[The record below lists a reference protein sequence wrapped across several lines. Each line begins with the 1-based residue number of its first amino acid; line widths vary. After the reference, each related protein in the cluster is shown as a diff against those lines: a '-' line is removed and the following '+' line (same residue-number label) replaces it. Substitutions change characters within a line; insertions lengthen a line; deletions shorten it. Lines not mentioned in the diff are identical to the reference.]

1 MKHTFQFAR
10 SQNISLVFSDT
21 LYERQRRRRW
31 SVIHRTFSS
40 NLGEEWST
48 HPPAYQDSWF
58 MRDTFTAWD
67 KQSKRMWK
75 VLVKENKPIHFMFG
89 NCICWNFIQNKL
101 SNLTKIVILQL
112 FSLVSSQMCSLKTT
126 CQNRFKFPYGHCFH
140 ICNLYLMETGTQCF
154 KEEDFMSHLFICQ
167 MSNGEGKLLNVYKN
181 LAGMM
186 ASSSSSQ
193 VWALLHHELFS
204 FFQLNA
210 GLLLEQLQVGKV
222 KEGLEVR
229 VGRHRHHLLST
240 SFTLLNLSECLEIFL
255 ISWLLSTIK

>member
-10 SQNISLVFSDT
+10 SQNIFWVFSDT
-21 LYERQRRRRW
+21 LYERQRRRW
-31 SVIHRTFSS
+31 SAIHRTFSS

-89 NCICWNFIQNKL
+89 NCICWNL

-154 KEEDFMSHLFICQ
+154 KEET
-167 MSNGEGKLLNVYKN
+167 SNGERAVAKCLQKLSWHDGILLVLSSLGVVASWAVLFLPAERWTITGLSLHRLLFCFSGTLFHRPNCVLIIQSCDSSPVVLERLQKVLLANVK
-181 LAGMM
+181 AM
-186 ASSSSSQ
+186 AI
-193 VWALLHHELFS
+193 
-204 FFQLNA
+204 
-210 GLLLEQLQVGKV
+210 
-222 KEGLEVR
+222 
-229 VGRHRHHLLST
+229 
-240 SFTLLNLSECLEIFL
+240 SEF
-255 ISWLLSTIK
+255 